1 MYRQHMLNALALLGR
16 ILLATLFV
24 WSGLAKMLAPS
35 ATAAF
40 MASGGLPASETL
52 VVVVS
57 LFELLFGLALGV
69 GIQTRVTAFSL
80 AAFTLLASFMYHA
93 YWAVGADQQAVQQ
106 LLFSKNLALAGA
118 LLSIGVIGA
127 GYGRLAVYSNS
138 LMSGAHG
145 ATGR

>member
-1 MYRQHMLNALALLGR
+1 MHRQYMLNALALLGR

-24 WSGLAKMLAPS
+24 WSGLAKVFAPS

-52 VVVVS
+52 VVLVG
-57 LFELLFGLALGV
+57 LFEFLFGLALGV

-80 AAFTLLASFMYHA
+80 AAFTLLASFLYHA

-106 LLFSKNLALAGA
+106 LLFTKNMALAGA
-118 LLSIGVIGA
+118 LLFIGVIGT
-127 GYGRLAVYSNS
+127 GYGRLVVYSNS
-138 LMSGAHG
+138 LMSGPHG
-145 ATGR
+145 ASGR